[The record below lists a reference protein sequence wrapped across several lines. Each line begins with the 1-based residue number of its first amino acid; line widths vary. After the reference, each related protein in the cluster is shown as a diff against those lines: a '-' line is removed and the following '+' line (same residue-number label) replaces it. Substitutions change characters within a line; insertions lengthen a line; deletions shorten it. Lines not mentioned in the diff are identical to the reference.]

1 MDENNKRSAC
11 WITFEYKG
19 RKRGRK
25 RASKQ
30 VVATTTTTTN
40 TATTNSFVVN
50 VKQGVRD
57 ERLAQCSAGCARD
70 EFNHCAQR

>member
-30 VVATTTTTTN
+30 VVATTTTTN